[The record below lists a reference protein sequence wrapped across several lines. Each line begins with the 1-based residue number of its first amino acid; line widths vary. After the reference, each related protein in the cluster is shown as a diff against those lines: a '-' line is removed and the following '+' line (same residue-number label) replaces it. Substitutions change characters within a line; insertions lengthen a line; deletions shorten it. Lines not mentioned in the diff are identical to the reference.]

1 MTLLTTN
8 PHFIDQKLI
17 HSVVEHLNEQNIV
30 VLPTDTLYAF
40 AVKLSNRKGIEEL
53 CKIVGKK
60 PEKANLSILCNDLK
74 HISDFTLQFSKSIY
88 KILNR
93 NLPGPFT
100 FILNANNK
108 VPKMFLNKRK
118 TIGIRVPDHAF
129 TLAVIEQINEPL
141 VVASVHHPINKDEII
156 NNPTE
161 IQSLYHQY
169 HLIIIDDGDLHSTGS
184 AVVDCTGNEPV
195 LIREGERE
203 LML

>member
-1 MTLLTTN
+1 MALLSTN
-8 PHFIDQKLI
+8 PHYIDPKLI
-17 HSVVEHLNEQNIV
+17 DSVIEHLNDNNLV

-118 TIGIRVPDHAF
+118 TIGIRVPDHSF
-129 TLAVIEQINEPL
+129 TLAVIEQLNEPL
-141 VVASVHHPINKDEII
+141 VVASVHHPIEKEEILNSPNLI
-156 NNPTE
+156 HD
-161 IQSLYHQY
+161 LYQQY
-169 HLIIIDDGDLHSTGS
+169 QLLVIDDGELHSIGS
-184 AVVDCTGNEPV
+184 AIVDCTGIEPQI
-195 LIREGERE
+195 IREGDRE
-203 LML
+203 LII

>member
-1 MTLLTTN
+1 MAIYSTN
-8 PHFIDQKLI
+8 PHFLDLKLVEK
-17 HSVVEHLNEQNIV
+17 VVNEINDNKLV

-53 CKIVGKK
+53 CRIVGKK

-88 KILNR
+88 KLLNR

-118 TIGIRVPDHAF
+118 TIGIRVPDHSF
-129 TLAVIEQINEPL
+129 TLKVIEQLNEPL
-141 VVASVHHPINKDEII
+141 VVASVHHPINKENTLNKPDEIV
-156 NNPTE
+156 E
-161 IQSLYHQY
+161 LYQQL
-169 HLIIIDDGDLHSTGS
+169 HLLVIDDGELHSTGS
-184 AVVDCTGNEPV
+184 AIVDCTGTEPI
-195 LIREGERE
+195 LIREGEIE
-203 LML
+203 LIV